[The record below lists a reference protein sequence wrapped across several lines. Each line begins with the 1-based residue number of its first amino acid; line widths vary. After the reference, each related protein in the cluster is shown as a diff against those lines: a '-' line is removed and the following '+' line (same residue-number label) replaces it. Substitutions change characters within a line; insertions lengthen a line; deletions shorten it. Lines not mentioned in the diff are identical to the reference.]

1 MKGFLLDTN
10 IPSELIRSHPEPRV
24 ERWFLAQ
31 AEEALFLSTV
41 TIGELRRGF
50 VMLPNSER
58 RMRLEKWFQNTLL
71 PQFHSRVL
79 AVTYSVAE
87 RWGVLDGECQLKGI
101 VLSTA
106 DGMIAATALEHD
118 LTLVTRNVKD
128 FANLGLR
135 LLNPWQD
142 AS

>member
-1 MKGFLLDTN
+1 
-10 IPSELIRSHPEPRV
+10 
-24 ERWFLAQ
+24 
-31 AEEALFLSTV
+31 
-41 TIGELRRGF
+41 
-50 VMLPNSER
+50 MLPNSER

-106 DGMIAATALEHD
+106 DGMIAATALEHG